1 MANYQNIDLGAL
13 SQLQQQGEVQL
24 VDIRDP
30 ESYARGRIPGALR
43 LHQGNLAQFMLEG
56 EYDDPLV
63 VVCYH
68 GISSQSAAQYLAEQ
82 GFEQVYSLMGGME
95 AWAQSGAEVEAG

>member
-1 MANYQNIDLGAL
+1 MASYQNIDQTVLT
-13 SQLQQQGEVQL
+13 QLQRQGEVQV

-30 ESYARGRIPGALR
+30 ESFIRGRIPGALR
-43 LHQGNLAQFMLEG
+43 LHQGNLAQFMMEG
-56 EYDDPLV
+56 EFDDPLV

-82 GFEQVYSLMGGME
+82 GFERVYSLIGGME
-95 AWAQSGAEVEAG
+95 GWVQSGAEVEAG